1 MFPEGAGPYVDL
13 DEVRRRLRARAL
25 LPRPWPSTQRRRA
38 RAAGAG
44 WRRSPRAWGSPVG
57 RRAPCGS
64 RARGRSGGC
73 GGGRVAPVRV
83 ARGPVPQPQEAAR
96 RPCVCLGPS
105 RARVI
110 PGVGV
115 LGSGA
120 TTARGVGPPFLS
132 LQAQPGRPARLPPEI
147 AAWRGL
153 SAAVLSVADGGRGL
167 GRSALGPWG
176 RPLPPTAGV
185 CHVHEGGGRP
195 GRGGVPER
203 EGLPWSLTPRALGG
217 RGEGAQLEKVAGAPR
232 RQPSR
237 AARSGRPSAPPRR
250 LSPQAVWNGWRASRR
265 GETGSGSLQSVVVLE
280 SSGTGFGG
288 KQESRRLEGLSEGR
302 TWRWK

>member
-1 MFPEGAGPYVDL
+1 MAALSAGLGLPGRASCPLREPSARPERGLRGRACGACARGAGPCSAATRGCEAPL
-13 DEVRRRLRARAL
+13 RLS
-25 LPRPWPSTQRRRA
+25 RPVP
-38 RAAGAG
+38 GAG
-44 WRRSPRAWGSPVG
+44 DPWRWCSRERCHHRA
-57 RRAPCGS
+57 
-64 RARGRSGGC
+64 
-73 GGGRVAPVRV
+73 
-83 ARGPVPQPQEAAR
+83 
-96 RPCVCLGPS
+96 
-105 RARVI
+105 
-110 PGVGV
+110 
-115 LGSGA
+115 
-120 TTARGVGPPFLS
+120 GVGPPFLS

-232 RQPSR
+232 RQSSR